1 MRPDEVRLVAE
12 LVRDR
17 RVHCVSDEAVRALAL
32 RVLELES
39 AQRIRMAGVSEGNHG
54 QR

>member
-1 MRPDEVRLVAE
+1 MTPDDVRLVAV

-32 RVLELES
+32 RVLELE
-39 AQRIRMAGVSEGNHG
+39 AMAHSKVPDCAEKV
-54 QR
+54 R